1 MKRGKKMT
9 PKEKEILRFEYWK
22 LLVAQ
27 SANIDEF
34 GQKNQNIEQRKLELQ
49 NVFWALGFG
58 VPIYDDMEYM
68 IKDQTWRFNIDEHGS
83 HYYTYIN
90 KDGSVGYAVKNIPDD
105 LRKFV
110 DKKGNCI
117 R

>member
-1 MKRGKKMT
+1 MT
-9 PKEKEILRFEYWK
+9 QKEKEILRFEYWK

-27 SANIDEF
+27 SANVDEF

-68 IKDQTWRFNIDEHGS
+68 IKDQTWRFNIDEQGS

-90 KDGSVGYAVKNIPDD
+90 EDGSVGYVMKNIPDD
-105 LRKFV
+105 LRNFA